1 MQQWLAAAVSAMLDR
16 TCGLDKSWSGVLLEY
31 LPTTRVASYGVII
44 IITARRFA
52 SITDD
57 RPGRVRHRLPR
68 LSLHRVAAMVAAAAA
83 RRGCSV
89 AASKSCSKVSFSL
102 SSRDTTRL
110 LPPLPLLC
118 RARCLRLPPALASCC
133 CCLLCLSPTDTQ
145 ILESAFWREVATT
158 MPPTTAHD
166 RSLLTLV
173 LDLTPSTWGER
184 DLQRSRSDRARFAA
198 NKRSV
203 GPGRLDDVLASTIAF
218 CLAFA
223 ALRRDNTV
231 VVIGVADDEVAVLY
245 PRKGG
250 AGRSNMASIVH
261 DPTDTVGGKV
271 DAAVLNESVR
281 LGVAELVARAA
292 EKAEKR
298 AEEAE
303 KIAANMKEKG
313 GDGGGTA
320 SASASGNG
328 DTAAAANAS
337 SASSPP
343 TPGAAIAS
351 GVTVALCVINRFM
364 VAAGRGVSALAS
376 DRPGGPGGS
385 APDGDGGIMA
395 LITGQGSK
403 KGSKNNKG
411 GGGPGG
417 APTPRILIIQASED
431 RTGDYNAFM
440 NGTFAGI
447 KGNVVIDGCFVAG
460 GIKDQSK
467 QSAFLEQACD
477 RTGGVYLAVPS
488 PAQVGGALTAVLV
501 SVFLSPV
508 SIRKRINLPALPEV
522 DFRPRCFE
530 TGETVDVAHVC
541 NQCLS
546 IFKNC
551 PKDAC
556 PTCGAANAKKK
567 KRAKH
572 S

>member
-1 MQQWLAAAVSAMLDR
+1 M
-16 TCGLDKSWSGVLLEY
+16 
-31 LPTTRVASYGVII
+31 
-44 IITARRFA
+44 
-52 SITDD
+52 
-57 RPGRVRHRLPR
+57 
-68 LSLHRVAAMVAAAAA
+68 
-83 RRGCSV
+83 
-89 AASKSCSKVSFSL
+89 
-102 SSRDTTRL
+102 
-110 LPPLPLLC
+110 
-118 RARCLRLPPALASCC
+118 PPAN
-133 CCLLCLSPTDTQ
+133 T
-145 ILESAFWREVATT
+145 
-158 MPPTTAHD
+158 HD

-184 DLQRSRSDRARFAA
+184 DLQRSDSDPKRFAA
-198 NKRSV
+198 NKRSI
-203 GPGRLDDVLASTIAF
+203 GPGRLEDVLSSTIAF

-250 AGRSNMASIVH
+250 AGRSSMASIVH
-261 DPTDTVGGKV
+261 DPADTVGGKV
-271 DAAVLNESVR
+271 DAAALNESVR
-281 LGVAELVARAA
+281 LGVAELVERAA
-292 EKAEKR
+292 DKAEER
-298 AEEAE
+298 AEEA
-303 KIAANMKEKG
+303 KQIADDDMKEKG
-313 GDGGGTA
+313 GDGGGSA
-320 SASASGNG
+320 SASA
-328 DTAAAANAS
+328 AADVTGAL
-337 SASSPP
+337 SPA

-376 DRPGGPGGS
+376 DRSGGPGAS

-403 KGSKNNKG
+403 KKGSTN

-417 APTPRILIIQASED
+417 APTPRILIVQASED

-440 NGTFAGI
+440 NGTFAAI
-447 KGNVVIDGCFVAG
+447 KGNVVIDGCFVPGVG
-460 GIKDQSK
+460 GQNQIK

-477 RTGGVYLAVPS
+477 RTGGVYLSVPS
-488 PAQVGGALTAVLV
+488 PAQFGGALTAVLV

-530 TGETVDVAHVC
+530 TGETVDIAHVC

-551 PKDAC
+551 PKDTC